1 MKRNNPEGTYS
12 GRHHVIWIHNPDNQV
27 FNQVSQK
34 IKPESFQEWMDVI
47 YETHRQESGVHHA
60 ETQDFSAQEWDSWI
74 RLATQCSCGRTVE
87 PYEYKIDE
95 KNKVVDVKYKCDCG
109 GGICRAKH
117 YGNIYS
123 TPCRNKAEYRGLCIH
138 HAKCERCNVSLK
150 QDYEYFGRDEG
161 HDEGFCNQCYDDTG
175 RYGAETQDFADRFEI
190 QIRTSRGN
198 TTERIPVGRSVLV
211 RRLREILGR
220 QRQPYAVDV
229 FGTEAA
235 FNVMGPFGMQVYRP
249 RPKLLAT
256 YKYGRFESG
265 EMADHLNEKLGL

>member
-1 MKRNNPEGTYS
+1 MKSLQQKFGAEVVNSRYSDKGWSLWGRKLFKYGKLQGSIRGNISATTEKPMKRNNPNETYT
-12 GRHHVIWIHNPDNQV
+12 GRHHVIWAQGADNQV

-47 YETHRQESGVHHA
+47 YETNRQETGVHH
-60 ETQDFSAQEWDSWI
+60 
-74 RLATQCSCGRTVE
+74 
-87 PYEYKIDE
+87 
-95 KNKVVDVKYKCDCG
+95 
-109 GGICRAKH
+109 
-117 YGNIYS
+117 
-123 TPCRNKAEYRGLCIH
+123 
-138 HAKCERCNVSLK
+138 
-150 QDYEYFGRDEG
+150 
-161 HDEGFCNQCYDDTG
+161 
-175 RYGAETQDFADRFEI
+175 AETQDFADRFEI

-198 TTERIPVGRSVLV
+198 TTERIPVGRSMLV

-235 FNVMGPFGMQVYRP
+235 FNYMGPYGMQVYRP

-265 EMADHLNEKLGL
+265 EMAEHLNEKLGLN